1 MASRTTLAL
10 SVFYGCVF
18 NFALLTA
25 DELAPRSAYE
35 GMRIVGVR
43 FDPPAQPVDSGDLN
57 RLLTWKAGDALHLS
71 DVRAAIKRLYA
82 TGTYSSIDVDTEPA
96 AGGVGLV
103 IRTTEQWF
111 IGPVEVHG
119 KANLPPSQGQLAN
132 ASQLDL

>member
-18 NFALLTA
+18 NFAPLIA

-35 GMRIVGVR
+35 GMRIVGIR
-43 FDPPAQPVDSGDLN
+43 FDPPAQPVASEDLN
-57 RLLTWKAGDALHLS
+57 RLLTWKAGDALHLT

-82 TGTYSSIDVDTEPA
+82 TGSYSAIDVDVEPA
-96 AGGVGLV
+96 AGGVALV

-119 KANLPPSQGQLAN
+119 KVDLPPSEGQLAD
-132 ASQLDL
+132 ASRL